1 MASAAGATA
10 FPDELPLAWQP
21 PKYNPYLIALVVT
34 LATFMEVLDTTIANV
49 ALPHIA
55 GNLSAGTDE
64 STWVLTSYLVSNA
77 IVLPLNGFFSRMFGR
92 KRFYMLCVAMFTV
105 SSFLCG
111 LAPSLGWLVFF
122 RILQGLGGG
131 GMQPSEQAIL
141 VDTFPPHK
149 RAMGMAVYGIAVVVA
164 PIVGPTLGG
173 WITDN
178 YSWRW
183 VFFINIPIGFLSL
196 LLTSQVVQD
205 PPHLTGSGVRKTLR
219 ARNGEGVDFVGLG
232 LLAAGLGALQ
242 IMLDKGQREDWFESH
257 FIVALFVIMTV
268 CLVSAVWWSL
278 RHRNPVV
285 DFRMLKERNFALS
298 NVTMFMLGFVLYGS
312 TMLLPLFLQ
321 QLLGYTAM
329 QSGMT
334 MSPGGMVVMVLMP
347 IVGMLLG
354 RFQARW
360 LVIFGLTMASL
371 SLFYMAG
378 FNLQIDFWH
387 AMMSRV
393 ILGMGLAF
401 LFVPINTAAFYFVPP
416 DKTNNATGLIN
427 LARNIGGS
435 CGIAFATTL
444 LERRSQYHQSVLV
457 EHITPYSDTYR
468 QMVQG
473 ATGMLVQQGQNLGEA
488 VRQAPGLVYG
498 MVQKQAAMLSFVDN
512 FWIMGIIFLAAIP
525 LMFLM
530 KKTRPHKGPIG
541 GH

>member
-1 MASAAGATA
+1 MASAVTAAGY
-10 FPDELPLAWQP
+10 PDEIPLAWEP
-21 PKYNPYLIALVVT
+21 PKYNPYLIAMVVT

-77 IVLPLNGFFSRMFGR
+77 IILPLNGWFSRLVGR
-92 KRFYMLCVAMFTV
+92 KRFYMLCVATFTA

-111 LAPSLGWLVFF
+111 LAPNLGTLVVC

-173 WITDN
+173 WITDS

-183 VFFINIPIGFLSL
+183 VFFINIPIGIISL
-196 LLTSQVVQD
+196 LLTSQIISD
-205 PPHLTGSGVRKTLR
+205 PPYMKAQR
-219 ARNGEGVDFVGLG
+219 ARQRNGGIGIDYIGLG
-232 LLAAGLGALQ
+232 LLAAGIAALQ
-242 IMLDKGQREDWFESH
+242 IMLDKGQREDWFESD
-257 FIVALFVIMTV
+257 FIITMFGIMAV
-268 CLVSAVWWSL
+268 CLPMAVIWSL
-278 RHRNPVV
+278 RRKDAVV
-285 DFRMLKERNFALS
+285 DFHLLKDRNFALA

-312 TMLLPLFLQ
+312 TVLLPLFLQ
-321 QLLGYTAM
+321 NLMGYTAM

-334 MSPGGMVVMVLMP
+334 MSPGGLVVMVLMP
-347 IVGMLLG
+347 VVGLLLG

-360 LVIFGLTMASL
+360 LVVYGLSVSAI
-371 SLFYMAG
+371 SLFDMSR
-378 FNLQIDFWH
+378 FNLQIDFWT
-387 AMMSRV
+387 ATMSRV
-393 ILGMGLAF
+393 ILGAGLAF

-416 DKTNNATGLIN
+416 DKTSNATGLIN

-435 CGIAFATTL
+435 CGIAFAATL
-444 LERRSQYHQSVLV
+444 LQRRMQYHQSVLV
-457 EHITPYSDTYR
+457 EHVTPYSHTYR
-468 QMVQG
+468 DMIQG
-473 ATGMLVQQGQNLGEA
+473 ATGMLVHQGSSAVEA
-488 VRQAPGLVYG
+488 ARQAHGLVYG
-498 MVQKQAAMLSFVDN
+498 LVQQQAAMLSFVDN
-512 FWIMGIIFLAAIP
+512 FWIMGLICLGAIP

-530 KKTRPHKGPIG
+530 KKTRPHKGPAG
-541 GH
+541 AH

>member
-1 MASAAGATA
+1 MASAATA
-10 FPDELPLAWQP
+10 AAGYPGEAPQAWEP

-77 IVLPLNGFFSRMFGR
+77 IILPLNGWFSRIFGR
-92 KRFYMLCVAMFTV
+92 KRFYMLCVATFTA

-111 LAPSLGWLVFF
+111 LAPNLGTLVFF

-183 VFFINIPIGFLSL
+183 VFFINIPVGIVSL
-196 LLTSQVVQD
+196 ILTSQIISD
-205 PPHLTGSGVRKTLR
+205 PSYMKAQRERQQNSGSGI
-219 ARNGEGVDFVGLG
+219 DYVGLG
-232 LLAAGLGALQ
+232 LLAVGVAALQ
-242 IMLDKGQREDWFESH
+242 IMLDKGQREDWFESD
-257 FIVALFVIMTV
+257 FIITMFGIMALCLPMAVI
-268 CLVSAVWWSL
+268 WSL
-278 RHRNPVV
+278 RRRDAVV
-285 DFRMLKERNFALS
+285 DFHLLKDRNFALA
-298 NVTMFMLGFVLYGS
+298 NITMFMLGFVLYGS
-312 TMLLPLFLQ
+312 TMLLPLLLQ
-321 QLLGYTAM
+321 NLMGYTAM

-360 LVIFGLTMASL
+360 LVVFGLTVSAISMFDMSR
-371 SLFYMAG
+371 
-378 FNLQIDFWH
+378 FNLQIDFRT

-393 ILGMGLAF
+393 VLGAGLAF

-416 DKTNNATGLIN
+416 DKTSNATGLIN

-435 CGIAFATTL
+435 CGIAFAATL
-444 LERRSQYHQSVLV
+444 LQRRMQYHQSVLI
-457 EHITPYSDTYR
+457 EHVTPYSQTYR
-468 QMVQG
+468 ELIQG
-473 ATGMLVQQGQNLGEA
+473 ATGMLLHQGSGAVEA
-488 VRQAPGLVYG
+488 ARQAQGLVYQL
-498 MVQKQAAMLSFVDN
+498 VQQQAAMLSFVDN
-512 FWIMGIIFLAAIP
+512 FWVMGVICLCAIP

-530 KKTRPHKGPIG
+530 KKTRPHSGPPA